1 MPQKQCV
8 FFCCPTFCAVLQSL
22 AIVLAYHFTQRNIFL
37 RKNAHFVFN
46 FQLSLE
52 ILLLLSVFHIILS
65 FLLIFLFS
73 LWFDI
78 DIFLSKDFMMHFAF
92 LFFHFRIH
100 LFPVQRRLHL
110 SRFDVSR
117 FLRFPNK
124 QAHFSFPGRYDRVCP
139 ILLFCSSHFQAG
151 LLDPQG
157 KVFIDIFL
165 CRKYNVHT
173 VLISITKEVCYDS

>member
-1 MPQKQCV
+1 MRLLLLPY
-8 FFCCPTFCAVLQSL
+8 FLRRF
-22 AIVLAYHFTQRNIFL
+22 AIACNCLSISFYVTQYLFYEKMLILFSILNFL
-37 RKNAHFVFN
+37 RK
-46 FQLSLE
+46 
-52 ILLLLSVFHIILS
+52 
-65 FLLIFLFS
+65 FS
-73 LWFDI
+73 LFYLFFTSFYLFFLCFYFHVIWHRYL
-78 DIFLSKDFMMHFAF
+78 LSKDFMIHFAF

-100 LFPVQRRLHL
+100 LFPVQRRSHL

-117 FLRFPNK
+117 FFRFSNK

-165 CRKYNVHT
+165 CRKYNVRA
-173 VLISITKEVCYDS
+173 VLISITNEVCYDS